1 MEFASPT
8 MIPVPPS
15 TVPSLAARKALIADY
30 KDTPTVAGVYAV
42 ICAATGQAWVGQ
54 TRHIDTR
61 WNGLSFTL
69 KTGSGRDPSLQA
81 AWNAH
86 TPDDFRFEQLDRL
99 PTDLSDLRLKD
110 ELKERAARWTARL
123 QAETLLPG

>member
-1 MEFASPT
+1 MTPALS
-8 MIPVPPS
+8 S
-15 TVPSLAARKALIADY
+15 AARKALIADY
-30 KDTPTVAGVYAV
+30 KDRATVAGIYAV
-42 ICAATGQAWVGQ
+42 ICSATGQVWVGQ

-61 WNGLSFTL
+61 WNGLGFTL

-86 TPDDFRFEQLDRL
+86 TPEDFRFEQLDRL

-123 QAETLLPG
+123 QAETLLAG

>member
-1 MEFASPT
+1 MT
-8 MIPVPPS
+8 S
-15 TVPSLAARKALIADY
+15 TLSSSARKALIADY
-30 KDTPTVAGVYAV
+30 KDRATVAGVYAV
-42 ICAATGQAWVGQ
+42 ICSATGQVWVGQ
-54 TRHIDTR
+54 SRHIDTR

-69 KTGSGRDPSLQA
+69 RTGSGRDPSLQA

-86 TPDDFRFEQLDRL
+86 GADDFRFEQLDRL

>member
-1 MEFASPT
+1 MTSL
-8 MIPVPPS
+8 PS
-15 TVPSLAARKALIADY
+15 AARKALIAEY

-42 ICAATGQAWVGQ
+42 ICSATGQVWVGQ
-54 TRHIDTR
+54 SRHIDTR

-81 AWNAH
+81 AWKAH
-86 TPDDFRFEQLDRL
+86 SPEDFRFEQLDRL

-123 QAETLLPG
+123 EAEALLPG